1 MATTLPVRCLV
12 LIVSLCVLTSACSQT
27 AMSRYRHVE
36 KGLESAVQVSTV
48 GPKDILAIQ
57 VYGQK
62 QMSGEYEVSKAG
74 HINFPLLG
82 KVHIHGLDSSEIG
95 TVLQAKLKN
104 GYMRDPHVNIR
115 IKEFNS
121 QKIFVLGRVNKPGRF
136 AYSAGMSVLEAVT
149 LAGGFSALA
158 DTNFTIVT
166 RGKDRIPIP
175 VEKIMQGLA
184 GNFALEAG
192 DIIYVPETVL

>member
-1 MATTLPVRCLV
+1 MATALPVRTVV
-12 LIVSLCVLTSACSQT
+12 LMLTSCLLMSACAQT

-36 KGLESAVQVSTV
+36 RGLESAVKVSTI

-57 VYGQK
+57 IYGQK
-62 QMSGEYEVSKAG
+62 ELSGEFEVSKSG
-74 HINFPLLG
+74 DINFPLLG
-82 KVHIHGLDSSEIG
+82 KVHINGLDASEIG
-95 TVLQAKLKN
+95 VLLQGKLKN

-121 QKIFVLGRVNKPGRF
+121 QKIFVLGRVKTPGRF
-136 AYSAGMSVLEAVT
+136 AFSAGMSVLEAVT
-149 LAGGFSALA
+149 LAGGFNTLA